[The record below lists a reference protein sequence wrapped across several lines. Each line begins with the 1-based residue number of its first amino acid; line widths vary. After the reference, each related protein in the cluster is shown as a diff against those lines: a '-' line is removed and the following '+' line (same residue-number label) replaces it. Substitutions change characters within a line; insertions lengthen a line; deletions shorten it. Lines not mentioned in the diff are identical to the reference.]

1 MVCKTC
7 GKNLA
12 NGSVMCSNCGTTMQ
26 TFTFQNNKL
35 GENGKRGEYITEKYT
50 MKQGLYEG
58 KAKEYNKSYIGIIF
72 VFVIILIIVLVAIAS
87 YLV

>member
-12 NGSVMCSNCGTTMQ
+12 NGSVMCPNCGTTMQ

-58 KAKEYNKSYIGIIF
+58 KTREINQSYLGIII
-72 VFVIILIIVLVAIAS
+72 VFVIVLIIIAVAIAN
-87 YLV
+87 YLL